1 MEMGNDIL
9 KKFGQRIAE
18 VRKQQGYSQEKLA
31 LESGLARS
39 YMSSVERGQ
48 RNISLLNIYKIAETL
63 RVSPITFFE
72 SE

>member
-63 RVSPITFFE
+63 NVDPACFFE
-72 SE
+72 KG